1 MKITV
6 GRLKAIIQEELD
18 EAKKPKYGG
27 YKRDEGEPEESPE
40 EDLGDDAYAESAEQT
55 EVILDDL
62 KEILEKWE
70 EAEYESDEE
79 RWQSYAQDIQG
90 MIDQYEGEEEPA
102 EHTEEECEE
111 VHPDQTHEEWE
122 AEEEEEEEPSE
133 EEAEEEEEGPKKPK
147 PKSKKKSSSK
157 NFPYESKQ
165 LEQMIYK
172 ELITAFSGN

>member
-18 EAKKPKYGG
+18 EAKKPKY
-27 YKRDEGEPEESPE
+27 YKRDEGEPEESPK

-122 AEEEEEEEPSE
+122 GGQEEE
-133 EEAEEEEEGPKKPK
+133 KPK
-147 PKSKKKSSSK
+147 KSKKAGAK
-157 NFPYESKQ
+157 NFPYESKR
-165 LEQMIYK
+165 LEQMVYQK
-172 ELITAFSGN
+172 LITALGAEE